1 MTGPVPPRWVYTDG
15 LAHVLADGGGDDA
28 GNGAP
33 AFRTLC
39 GLGVTATAPVYRVPP
54 SLDVCRSC
62 VPLPGDDG
70 PAPPGL
76 LDAPPPTFPSTPTA
90 F

>member
-1 MTGPVPPRWVYTDG
+1 MTGLAPPRWVYTDG
-15 LAHVLADGGGDDA
+15 LAHVLGGDD

-39 GLGVTATAPVYRVPP
+39 GIGVAYTAPVYRVPP

-62 VPLPGDDG
+62 VPLPGDRLRSRA
-70 PAPPGL
+70 PAQPPFTG
-76 LDAPPPTFPSTPTA
+76 TICR
-90 F
+90 

>member
-1 MTGPVPPRWVYTDG
+1 MTSPAPHHWVYSGD
-15 LAHVLADGGGDDA
+15 LAHVLTDGGDDA

-39 GLGVTATAPVYRVPP
+39 GLGVAATAPVYRVPP

-62 VPLPGDDG
+62 VLLPGDDR
-70 PAPPGL
+70 PAPPGPP
-76 LDAPPPTFPSTPTA
+76 DTPPPAFPSTPTA